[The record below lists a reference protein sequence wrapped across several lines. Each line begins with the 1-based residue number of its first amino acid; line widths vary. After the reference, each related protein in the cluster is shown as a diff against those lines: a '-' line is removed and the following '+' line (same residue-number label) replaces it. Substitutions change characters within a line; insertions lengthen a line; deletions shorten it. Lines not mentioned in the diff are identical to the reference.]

1 MLKHACS
8 LQNVQIIIGLFL
20 LNLAVAP
27 IFARTVEFA
36 CLNPLLKH
44 PNASANQV
52 SLALIAP
59 QPCLRVRKIRASM
72 GLNAVKIYPVE
83 QHTSAIALEQV
94 TRVAIVKWKNQ
105 VVTKELVKMVANV
118 TNSQVDVFANV
129 NLHTPA

>member
-1 MLKHACS
+1 M
-8 LQNVQIIIGLFL
+8 
-20 LNLAVAP
+20 LNLAAAP

-36 CLNPLLKH
+36 YLNPLLKH

-72 GLNAVKIYPVE
+72 GLSVVKIYPVE

-94 TRVAIVKWKNQ
+94 TRVAIVKWY
-105 VVTKELVKMVANV
+105 
-118 TNSQVDVFANV
+118 V
-129 NLHTPA
+129 NPH